1 MKLARRQ
8 AGKDAFLRAG
18 NKATSMRRTLDA
30 LAQTGRWL
38 ERADESE
45 ALYGKR
51 ELCFSSDEDD
61 SEDSSKTRSPRAQRL
76 DKREQ
81 MISELR
87 RHLESGML
95 DAETASQVRTH
106 ILRIEKIEHIS
117 LMSIKMTPNTSEMK
131 KKKRRDSEDYVE
143 VLTSEERKTLLHNMF
158 HDIDGGSN
166 GFIDPAEIMDVLAE
180 TGLEMGL
187 MDVTMVV
194 NRMDTVQKDG
204 VLEFDE
210 FERAMAGRAPKMAEF
225 VKKIEAIHKEVQA
238 DEVQYEHEKEQRKH
252 DERKKKVDAERSK
265 APSDFLMSM
274 VATRALSGN

>member
-1 MKLARRQ
+1 MAEVPCNVP
-8 AGKDAFLRAG
+8 GKDAFLRAG

-95 DAETASQVRTH
+95 GAS
-106 ILRIEKIEHIS
+106 S
-117 LMSIKMTPNTSEMK
+117 
-131 KKKRRDSEDYVE
+131 
-143 VLTSEERKTLLHNMF
+143 
-158 HDIDGGSN
+158 
-166 GFIDPAEIMDVLAE
+166 
-180 TGLEMGL
+180 
-187 MDVTMVV
+187 
-194 NRMDTVQKDG
+194 
-204 VLEFDE
+204 
-210 FERAMAGRAPKMAEF
+210 AGRFLQDDRLSAAGCVVFFSLAAPVCRCRVGESSA
-225 VKKIEAIHKEVQA
+225 VTHSS
-238 DEVQYEHEKEQRKH
+238 DRGDRTYLTH
-252 DERKKKVDAERSK
+252 VDQG
-265 APSDFLMSM
+265 
-274 VATRALSGN
+274 ATVHHQFHRARVCSAAF